1 MGTEKACA
9 MAQGSHVLGSSKE
22 KAYSATSLEAK
33 TEVDD
38 FYGSDSEW
46 LRKRDY
52 HSTDQELGA
61 DILDGPGPSAD
72 WSCSTACSDT
82 ATGPTDSTPSGLSA
96 ATSDSTSTT
105 GVAVREVEKQTVA
118 LALHCAF
125 R

>member
-1 MGTEKACA
+1 

-22 KAYSATSLEAK
+22 KTYSATSLEAK
-33 TEVDD
+33 TAVDD

-61 DILDGPGPSAD
+61 DIPDGPGPPAD

-105 GVAVREVEKQTVA
+105 GVAVHEVEKQTVA
-118 LALHCAF
+118 LTLHCEF